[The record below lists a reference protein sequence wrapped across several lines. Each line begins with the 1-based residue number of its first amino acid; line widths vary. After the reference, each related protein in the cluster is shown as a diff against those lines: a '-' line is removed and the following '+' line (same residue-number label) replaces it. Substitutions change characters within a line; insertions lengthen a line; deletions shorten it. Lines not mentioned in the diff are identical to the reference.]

1 MSCNNNFNNNCNN
14 RSNNGV
20 SDQCFVDHIRRFVGE
35 TVIVFT
41 ASGGISGCGFT
52 GVLLSVNCEFLRLD
66 SRQGV
71 APTCPLG
78 SSCCGD
84 LNNNNDNNNNDCN
97 NYNNRKRNN
106 QNVGAVCDIPID
118 SIVAFCHNAV

>member
-1 MSCNNNFNNNCNN
+1 MSYNNNFNN
-14 RSNNGV
+14 RSNGFR
-20 SDQCFVDHIRRFVGE
+20 DECFVDHIRKFVGE

-41 ASGGISGCGFT
+41 ASGGVSGCGFT

-71 APTCPLG
+71 APSCPLG

-84 LNNNNDNNNNDCN
+84 LNNNDNNNNDCN
-97 NYNNRKRNN
+97 NYNNRRRNN
-106 QNVGAVCDIPID
+106 HNVGAVCDIPID

>member
-1 MSCNNNFNNNCNN
+1 MSCNNSFNNNFNNG
-14 RSNNGV
+14 SN
-20 SDQCFVDHIRRFVGE
+20 DQCFINHIRKYVGE

-71 APTCPLG
+71 APACPLG

-84 LNNNNDNNNNDCN
+84 FNNDNNDSNNCNNNN
-97 NYNNRKRNN
+97 NYNNRRRNN
-106 QNVGAVCDIPID
+106 YSVGAVCDIPID